1 MSLILSK
8 KSYIYIYIYII
19 IFEYF
24 FLQLLKNN
32 QKSKLFQG
40 KFKFKLTIS

>member
-8 KSYIYIYIYII
+8 KSYIYII